1 MHDTYDRPSGPPT
14 KDSELPVTDLFTA
27 PPRSQ
32 PDPAF
37 PEPRSSRRAQRR
49 RRRNRHG
56 RSLLVLLVALVL
68 VGGSGYAVW
77 TNLESLTGLTNPLES
92 KDFEGPGGDPVDVEI
107 PEGATGTAMGEA
119 LYENGVVASVAS
131 FTRAFE
137 ANPDSVL
144 IRPGTHT
151 MLEEMPAS
159 DAVALLV
166 KNDTVDLQLTIPEGY
181 TVDQIVERAVQVT
194 GLPAEDFEAA
204 LEKPAEIG
212 VPKQGDG
219 GAEGWLYADTYQLEP
234 DDTAVDLLT
243 RMVQR
248 TKNLLREKD
257 VPVAD
262 WQAVLTKSSLVEREG
277 LHAEDK
283 PKIARAIENRL
294 DDNTYLQI
302 DAAVAYGA
310 GKPGTELT
318 RADLDD
324 AENPYNTYEH
334 TGLPPGPIANPGEVA
349 IDAVLNPTPGDWK
362 FWVTVNLDT
371 GETKFAE
378 DFEEH
383 QRYVQELREWEE
395 ANR

>member
-1 MHDTYDRPSGPPT
+1 M
-14 KDSELPVTDLFTA
+14 TDLFTA

-32 PDPAF
+32 ADPAF

-56 RSLLVLLVALVL
+56 RSFVVLLVALVL

-77 TNLESLTGLTNPLES
+77 MNLDSLTGLTNPLES
-92 KDFEGPGGDPVDVEI
+92 KDFDGPGGDPVDVEI
-107 PEGATGTAMGEA
+107 PEGATGTAMGES
-119 LYENGVVASVAS
+119 LYEAGVVASVSA
-131 FTRAFE
+131 FATAFE

-151 MLEEMPAS
+151 LLEEMPAR

-166 KNDTVDLQLTIPEGY
+166 KNDTVDLQLTLPEGY
-181 TVDQIVERAVQVT
+181 TVDQIVDRAVQVT
-194 GLPAEDFEAA
+194 GLPAKDFAAA
-204 LEKPAEIG
+204 LKKPAKIG
-212 VPKQGDG
+212 VPKQADG
-219 GAEGWLYADTYQLEP
+219 EVEGWLYPDTYMVKP
-234 DDTAVDLLT
+234 DDTAVGLLS
-243 RMVQR
+243 RMVDR
-248 TKNLLREKD
+248 TKAMLGKKE
-257 VPVAD
+257 VPAED
-262 WQAVLTKSSLVEREG
+262 WQAVLVKASLVEREG

-294 DDNTYLQI
+294 DDDTFLEI

-318 RADLDD
+318 RDDLND
-324 AENPYNTYEH
+324 AKNPYNTYEH

-383 QRYVQELREWEE
+383 QRNVQELRAWQE
-395 ANR
+395 AHG

>member
-1 MHDTYDRPSGPPT
+1 
-14 KDSELPVTDLFTA
+14 
-27 PPRSQ
+27 
-32 PDPAF
+32 
-37 PEPRSSRRAQRR
+37 
-49 RRRNRHG
+49 
-56 RSLLVLLVALVL
+56 VLLVALVL

-77 TNLESLTGLTNPLES
+77 TNLDWLTGLTTPLES
-92 KDFEGPGGDPVDVEI
+92 KDFPGPGGDQVEVEI
-107 PEGATGTAMGEA
+107 PEGATGRVMGEE
-119 LYENGVVASVAS
+119 LYDAGVVASVAA
-131 FTRAFE
+131 FTAAFE

-151 MLEEMPAS
+151 MLEEMSAR

-166 KNDTVDLQLTIPEGY
+166 KNETADLQLTIPEGY

-204 LEKPAEIG
+204 LERPKKIG
-212 VPKQGDG
+212 LPEEAKGE
-219 GAEGWLYADTYQLEP
+219 AEGWLYPDTYMITP
-234 DDTAVDLLT
+234 DDTAVGLLSQ
-243 RMVQR
+243 MVDR
-248 TKNLLREKD
+248 TKGLLRQKD
-257 VPVAD
+257 VPPAD
-262 WQAVLTKSSLVEREG
+262 WQPVLIKASLVEREG

-294 DDNTYLQI
+294 DDDTFLQI

-318 RADLDD
+318 RDDLNDPD
-324 AENPYNTYEH
+324 NRYNTYEH
-334 TGLPPGPIANPGEVA
+334 TGLPPGPIANPGEVS

-378 DFEEH
+378 SFQEH
-383 QRYVQELREWEE
+383 QRNVQELREWEA
-395 ANR
+395 ANG